1 MIRLRFYGRGRRGR
15 HTDKKALPAA
25 ARAELKQTA
34 ARCDDDTDWV
44 FSMRFTLAVSVAKGP
59 RASCEQF

>member
-1 MIRLRFYGRGRRGR
+1 MNLR
-15 HTDKKALPAA
+15 TSS
-25 ARAELKQTA
+25 ARAEKNLGLELKQTA